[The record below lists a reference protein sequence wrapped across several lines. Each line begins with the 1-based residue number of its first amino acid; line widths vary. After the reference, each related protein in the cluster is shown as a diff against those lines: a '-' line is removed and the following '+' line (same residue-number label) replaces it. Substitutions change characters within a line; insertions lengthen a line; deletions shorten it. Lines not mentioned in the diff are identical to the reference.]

1 MLLPL
6 LAFERLFYTSWLLA
20 DTLSCTYASIGP
32 TSKGHSLVIPKYH
45 GERLHDI
52 PDEYLSDLL
61 VVAKKLAKA
70 QGVVDYNVLQ
80 NNGSIAHQVVM
91 HVHVHMIPK
100 PNKEEGLIVGWPGTQ
115 PSKEELQE
123 VRY

>member
-1 MLLPL
+1 M
-6 LAFERLFYTSWLLA
+6 
-20 DTLSCTYASIGP
+20 
-32 TSKGHSLVIPKYH
+32 IPKYH
-45 GERLHDI
+45 GERLHDV

-61 VVAKKLAKA
+61 VVAKKVAKA

-80 NNGSIAHQVVM
+80 NNGKIAHQVVG

-100 PNKEEGLIVGWPGTQ
+100 PNQKEGLVVGWPSSS

-123 VRY
+123 VSGLHA